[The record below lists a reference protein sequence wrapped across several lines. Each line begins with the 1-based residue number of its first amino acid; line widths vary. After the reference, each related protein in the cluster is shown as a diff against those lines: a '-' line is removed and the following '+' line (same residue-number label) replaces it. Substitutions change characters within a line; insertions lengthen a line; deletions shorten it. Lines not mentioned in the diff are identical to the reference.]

1 MWESDWFSG
10 YSTRAVHGKR
20 DERSEQRLM
29 SDNVQSVR
37 TGETREKDRLL
48 KVGLRQQFG
57 NFRLNVDFQVSPGLI
72 VLFGSSGAGKSLTLR
87 SMAGLLHP
95 GQGYV
100 TLGEDVLFD
109 SEVGIDLPPQERHVG
124 YVPQHYALF
133 PHLTVAE
140 NIAFALPKQT
150 SSGGW
155 RKRRAT
161 QNARVSELLVAL
173 ELKGLEHRFP
183 STLSGGQQ
191 QRVALARALA
201 AEPHLLLLDEPFN
214 ALDVAVR
221 QRLRDALRH
230 FQRRFALPIVL
241 VTHDHEEVQQLADT
255 VVVLQ
260 HGQVK
265 QVGSVQEVFF
275 APRTAEV
282 AQLVGQQNIFG
293 GYLAVPAH
301 EQSFSPSLA
310 LRVSWLQSPGA
321 RTQFTVPQENVA
333 ERCWLPLSTPAP
345 TQTLSPQTLLAGCI
359 RSDEMLVHRLSDT
372 TPPVWT
378 ARGSVQWIAE
388 LLEAQLHGSAIRLLV
403 RPQWTMQL
411 VNENAL
417 TGSILEIYLSR
428 VRWREIEVEPGQ
440 SLVLDIGPE
449 AMHWFEVAASAEKD
463 V

>member
-1 MWESDWFSG
+1 MPDNV
-10 YSTRAVHGKR
+10 RAVR
-20 DERSEQRLM
+20 
-29 SDNVQSVR
+29 
-37 TGETREKDRLL
+37 TREKEETGELL
-48 KVGLRQQFG
+48 KVCFRQQFG
-57 NFRLNVDFQVSPGLI
+57 SFLLDVDFQVAPGLI

-100 TLGEDVLFD
+100 TLGEDILFD
-109 SEVGIDLPPQERHVG
+109 SEAGIDLPPQERHVG

-140 NIAFALPKQT
+140 NIAFALPGRV
-150 SSGGW
+150 SSSGW
-155 RKRRAT
+155 RKRRLA
-161 QNARVSELLVAL
+161 QNTRVAELLVAL
-173 ELKGLEHRFP
+173 ELKGLERRYP
-183 STLSGGQQ
+183 ATLSGGQQ

-201 AEPHLLLLDEPFN
+201 AEPRLLLLDEPFN

-265 QVGSVQEVFF
+265 QVGSVQDVFF
-275 APRTAEV
+275 APRTTEV

-293 GYLAVPAH
+293 GYLAAPAQ
-301 EQSFSPSLA
+301 EQPSSPPLA

-321 RTQFTVPQENVA
+321 RTQFTVPQENMA
-333 ERCWLPLSTPAP
+333 ERCWLPVPTPVPLSM
-345 TQTLSPQTLLAGCI
+345 QSLSPQTLLVGCI
-359 RSDEMLVHRLSDT
+359 RSDEVLVHRLSDVA
-372 TPPVWT
+372 PQVWT
-378 ARGSVQWIAE
+378 SRGSVQWMAE

-411 VNENAL
+411 ANENAPA
-417 TGSILEIYLSR
+417 GSILEIYLSR

-440 SLVLDIGPE
+440 SLALDIGPE
-449 AMHWFEVAASAEKD
+449 AMHWFEVAISEEKD